1 MFGAVVIM
9 VFGCLKCPCVLPL
22 VMRSILSLLK
32 DMVKQKTAAQFY
44 LLQGYQRVNP
54 IPEDKNGDAF

>member
-9 VFGCLKCPCVLPL
+9 VFGFLIHPCVLPL
-22 VMRSILSLLK
+22 VMRSVLTLLNEK
-32 DMVKQKTAAQFY
+32 RLQVH

-54 IPEDKNGDAF
+54 IPEDEKDDAF